1 MRASKK
7 SLIISIRAACSNCL
21 RRVVRPFGF
30 VVIPIEEINWIEQD
44 GIDYYH
50 AMKKPNVGIKDR
62 AYFNGL
68 ADYASKK
75 SKQLRDKYL
84 P

>member
-7 SLIISIRAACSNCL
+7 SLISGIRASCSNCL
-21 RRVVRPFGF
+21 RRIVRPFGL

-44 GIDYYH
+44 GIDYYRV
-50 AMKKPNVGIKDR
+50 MKKPDVGIKDR